1 MNQQRGCSGFKKFFG
16 SWMDQLH
23 QLVHQLQSST
33 ALNDPNT
40 QQRLVHSVMSHFAEY
55 YRVKAASADVDVLNL
70 FAAPWASTLERSL
83 HWIAGWRPTTAFHL
97 IYTESSI
104 LFEAHIMDILRGVKT
119 GDLGDLS
126 PAQFRRVS
134 ELQCETVKEE
144 NRISNELAEWQD
156 SASDVMKSETDLEE
170 RIRQL
175 VKVVKKADDLRIK
188 ILVQLVDLLNPQQAV
203 EFMVAAAELQFG
215 VRAWGEYQDRQRGSL

>member
-1 MNQQRGCSGFKKFFG
+1 M
-16 SWMDQLH
+16 
-23 QLVHQLQSST
+23 
-33 ALNDPNT
+33 
-40 QQRLVHSVMSHFAEY
+40 
-55 YRVKAASADVDVLNL
+55 
-70 FAAPWASTLERSL
+70 
-83 HWIAGWRPTTAFHL
+83 
-97 IYTESSI
+97 
-104 LFEAHIMDILRGVKT
+104 
-119 GDLGDLS
+119 
-126 PAQFRRVS
+126 S